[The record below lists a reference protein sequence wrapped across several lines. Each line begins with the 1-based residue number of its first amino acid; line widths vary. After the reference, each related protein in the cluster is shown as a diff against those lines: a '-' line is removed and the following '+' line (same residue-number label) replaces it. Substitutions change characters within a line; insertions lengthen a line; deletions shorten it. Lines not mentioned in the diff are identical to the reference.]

1 MFAGVLTLAMLGCI
15 LNKQAVRPDWE
26 PRSGLALRLHPAA
39 EL

>member
-1 MFAGVLTLAMLGCI
+1 MFAEVLTLAMLGYI
-15 LNKQAVRPDWE
+15 LNKQAVPTDRE